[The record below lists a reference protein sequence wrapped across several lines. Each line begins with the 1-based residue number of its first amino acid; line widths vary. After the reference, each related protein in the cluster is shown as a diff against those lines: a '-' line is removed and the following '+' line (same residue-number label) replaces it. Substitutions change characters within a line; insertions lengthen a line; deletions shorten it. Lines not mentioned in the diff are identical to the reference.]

1 MNAEGRMMKAAYWH
15 SGEGGTVVCE
25 LCPHGCVIAPGK
37 CGMCGVRENQA
48 GTLVSLNYCVASS
61 CGMDPIEKKPLYHFF
76 PGSKLLSIGTYG
88 CNFSCKCCQNY
99 QIAKEFSAAQLGR
112 PNITA
117 AALLAELPAQ
127 PAPGKLQA
135 CCGMAYTY
143 NEPSVWFETV
153 REVAQ
158 AVRARGLKNV
168 LVTNGYICAAP
179 LAELLEWVD
188 ALNIDLKAFS
198 EQVYQTHCGG
208 HLAPV
213 LAGIE
218 MAAARAHVE
227 LTILLIPGLN
237 DDAAQLRAMRDWIC
251 GQCGPRTPVHL
262 SRYVPM
268 HRMTA
273 PATPAATLARA
284 HALMREK
291 LAYVY
296 VGNTG
301 EEQDT
306 HCADCGTLVIQR
318 RGYHTRAVGLRP
330 DGACTTCGARVAI
343 AR

>member
-1 MNAEGRMMKAAYWH
+1 MNETAAYWQADEH
-15 SGEGGTVVCE
+15 GAARCT
-25 LCPHGCVIAPGK
+25 LCPHGCVIQPGR
-37 CGMCGVRENQA
+37 CGVCGVRENRA
-48 GTLVSLNYCVASS
+48 GTLVSLNYFVASS

-76 PGSKLLSIGTYG
+76 PGSRILSIGTYG
-88 CNFSCKCCQNY
+88 CNLACKCCQNY

-112 PNITA
+112 PNITT
-117 AALLAELPAQ
+117 AALLAELPA
-127 PAPGKLQA
+127 PGARQA

-168 LVTNGYICAAP
+168 LVTNGYLCAEP
-179 LAELLEWVD
+179 LAELLEVMD
-188 ALNIDLKAFS
+188 AFNIDLKAFD
-198 EQVYQTHCGG
+198 EQVYKTHCGG
-208 HLAPV
+208 KLAPV
-213 LAGIE
+213 LATIE
-218 MAAARAHVE
+218 AAAARAHVE
-227 LTILLIPGLN
+227 LTVLIVPGVN
-237 DDAAQLRAMRDWIC
+237 DDDAQLRAMRDWIC

-262 SRYVPM
+262 SRYFPM
-268 HRMTA
+268 HRMTT

-318 RGYHTRAVGLRP
+318 RGYHTRTVGLRD
-330 DGACTTCGARVAI
+330 DGACAKCGARVAV
-343 AR
+343 APREKQTVN